1 MQDDRQPSLDV
12 LRFDDRIAVITG
24 GASGIGR
31 ATAAALARQGA
42 RLAIMDR
49 DVPNGT
55 ALASELNRG
64 RRNCAAF
71 FAVDVSDS
79 TAVTHTV
86 AQIADEFGGVDLL
99 AHCAGIQSYGSATT
113 TTPDEWRRVLAV
125 DLDSAFFVSRAAL
138 PFITARRGSIVFI
151 GSTQSVV
158 AHRNS
163 AAYVTGKH
171 ALLGLTRSIALDFA
185 HQGVRCNCVL
195 PGAIDTPMI
204 RWGASR
210 EADPQGVLDA
220 CGSLALFDRMGTPE
234 EVANAVMF
242 LLSDMASFITG
253 TSLVVDG
260 GQLVPCGGTAFQ
272 KIGTGGRSASEL
284 QSDEEAA

>member
-1 MQDDRQPSLDV
+1 MQDDSRASV
-12 LRFDDRIAVITG
+12 AGLRFDGRIAVVTG
-24 GASGIGR
+24 AASGIGR
-31 ATAAALARQGA
+31 ATAAALARQGVTV
-42 RLAIMDR
+42 AIIDR
-49 DVPNGT
+49 DIANGT
-55 ALASELNRG
+55 AFTSELNREG
-64 RRNCAAF
+64 NNCAAF
-71 FAVDVSDS
+71 FALDVSDS
-79 TAVTHTV
+79 TAVAHTIT
-86 AQIADEFGGVDLL
+86 QIAQEFGGVDLL
-99 AHCAGIQSYGSATT
+99 AHCAGIQSYGSATST
-113 TTPDEWRRVLAV
+113 SPEEWRRVLAV

-138 PFITARRGSIVFI
+138 PHIAARRGSIVFI

-185 HQGVRCNCVL
+185 DQGVRCNCVL

-210 EADPQGVLDA
+210 EPNPQAVLDA
-220 CGSLALFDRMGTPE
+220 CSSLALFNRMGTPE
-234 EVANAVMF
+234 EVANAVLF

-272 KIGTGGRSASEL
+272 RVGTGGEPVSERKPNH
-284 QSDEEAA
+284 EAV